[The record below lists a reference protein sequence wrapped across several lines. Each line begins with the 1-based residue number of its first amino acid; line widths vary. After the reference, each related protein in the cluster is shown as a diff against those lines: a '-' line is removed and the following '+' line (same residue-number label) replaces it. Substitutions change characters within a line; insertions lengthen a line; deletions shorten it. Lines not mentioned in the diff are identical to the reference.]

1 LFYKGLAAFLLA
13 EVATVN
19 ANSHLDLN
27 SVEFNKYLNM
37 EPINL
42 ESDPLKWW
50 KVYQNEFPTLAIIA
64 KKYLCV
70 QGTSVPSERVFSCAG
85 NIITDHRS
93 SLSTE
98 HAEELIFLSMNSKFV
113 SK

>member
-1 LFYKGLAAFLLA
+1 MAAFLST
-13 EVATVN
+13 EVPTVN
-19 ANSHLDLN
+19 GSPHLDLN
-27 SVEFNKYLNM
+27 LLELNKYLNM
-37 EPINL
+37 DPISL
-42 ESDPLKWW
+42 DSDPLKWW
-50 KVYQNEFPTLAIIA
+50 KVYENEFPTLAILG
-64 KKYLCV
+64 KKYLCI

-93 SLSTE
+93 SLSTD